1 MGYADINWE
10 PTNNGDR
17 NRVKNRFGWDTLGVD
32 TPETGRDRGQMV
44 LKLAIARVG
53 KDAIGVR
60 YSYHILN
67 SAFSGSDMANNSL
80 FFFSRRAKEI

>member
-1 MGYADINWE
+1 M
-10 PTNNGDR
+10 
-17 NRVKNRFGWDTLGVD
+17 
-32 TPETGRDRGQMV
+32 ETGIGSKIDLDGLPYGLIRGEYRGIVGQMV

-67 SAFSGSDMANNSL
+67 SAFGGSDTANNSSI
-80 FFFSRRAKEI
+80 FFSRRAKEI